1 DATGKERLRV
11 SRLAMD
17 VVASGADLSND
28 PKFAE
33 AVARKVYYGPVYF
46 RRESEPY
53 MTLAIAGT
61 RRDAGVSVAE
71 VNLKLIW
78 DVVSQIKVGERGH
91 AYVVDAQGRLIAHP
105 DISLVLRNTDMSKL
119 AQVRAARASASGAA
133 TGDNAA
139 ETVQEAENI
148 EGRKVLTA
156 HAPVAP
162 LGWLMF
168 VELPA
173 EEAYAPL
180 YAALQR
186 LAFVLL
192 GALGFAVLA
201 GMFLAGRMVGPIQAL
216 QAGAARIGRG
226 DLSQRI
232 TIKTGDELE
241 GLADQFNDMAGQ
253 LQESYAGLEKKVEQ
267 RTHELSESL
276 EQQTAT
282 SEVLRVIS
290 SSPGDLK
297 PVFETMLANAT
308 RLCEAKFG
316 SLFLREGDG
325 FRNVCN
331 TDERSGYTEWY
342 EREPMIV
349 LRDHHPRMPLARVA
363 ESKAVIHIPDLA
375 AEQAYIE
382 RDPRMIALVEAA
394 GARSLLGVP
403 MLKENELIGAIAIYR
418 QEVRPFTDKQ
428 IDLVTN
434 FASQAVIAIENVR
447 LLTELRARTEELGQ
461 SVEEL
466 RALGEVTQAVNST
479 LELQTVLSTI
489 VAKAVQLSDTD
500 AGSIYVHDETQQ
512 EFQLQANYGMSDDLI
527 AALKDHHVDISGA
540 VAGAAKQGEP
550 IQVPDMR
557 AEQPIAANELMLDA
571 GYRARLLV
579 PLIRFNEVMGAL
591 VVRRKAPGEFSK
603 NTIDL
608 LRTFAAQSVLAIQNA
623 RLFQEIEEKGRQL
636 ELASQHKS
644 QFVASMSH
652 ELRTPLN
659 AIIGLTE
666 MMVTNAAR
674 FGTEKA

>member
-1 DATGKERLRV
+1 MTLRRFVERFFASKPLAVPGDGVQHQAPGEAPVPKTRRRLFTKYVALFVVVVCVALLSNGTFDVFFYYQEHKASLIRIQREQAEAAAAKIGQFIKEIESQLGWTTQLPWSAGSIEQRRFDALRLLRQVQDITELTQVDATGKVRLRV

-17 VVASGADLSND
+17 VVASGGDFSND
-28 PKFAE
+28 PKFTE
-33 AVARKVYYGPVYF
+33 AAAKKVYYGPVYF
-46 RRESEPY
+46 RRESQPY

-61 RRDAGVSVAE
+61 RHDAGVSVAE

-119 AQVRAARASASGAA
+119 AQVRAARASASGAG
-133 TGDNAA
+133 TGDNVP

-156 HAPVAP
+156 YAPVAP

-186 LAFVLL
+186 LGFVLL

-232 TIKTGDELE
+232 AIKTGDELE

-290 SSPGDLK
+290 SSPGDFK
-297 PVFETMLANAT
+297 PVFDTMLANAT

-316 SLFLREGDG
+316 SMFLREGDG

-331 TDERSGYTEWY
+331 IADPSGYTEWY
-342 EREPMIV
+342 QREPVIV
-349 LRDHHPRMPLARVA
+349 LRDHHPDMPLARIA
-363 ESKAVIHIPDLA
+363 NTKAVIHVADLRT
-375 AEQAYIE
+375 EQAYIE
-382 RDPRMIALVEAA
+382 HDPRMLALVDSAA
-394 GARSLLGVP
+394 ARSLLSVP
-403 MLKENELIGAIAIYR
+403 MLKENELVGAISIYR
-418 QEVRPFTDKQ
+418 
-428 IDLVTN
+428 
-434 FASQAVIAIENVR
+434 
-447 LLTELRARTEELGQ
+447 
-461 SVEEL
+461 
-466 RALGEVTQAVNST
+466 
-479 LELQTVLSTI
+479 
-489 VAKAVQLSDTD
+489 
-500 AGSIYVHDETQQ
+500 
-512 EFQLQANYGMSDDLI
+512 
-527 AALKDHHVDISGA
+527 
-540 VAGAAKQGEP
+540 
-550 IQVPDMR
+550 
-557 AEQPIAANELMLDA
+557 
-571 GYRARLLV
+571 
-579 PLIRFNEVMGAL
+579 
-591 VVRRKAPGEFSK
+591 
-603 NTIDL
+603 
-608 LRTFAAQSVLAIQNA
+608 
-623 RLFQEIEEKGRQL
+623 
-636 ELASQHKS
+636 
-644 QFVASMSH
+644 
-652 ELRTPLN
+652 
-659 AIIGLTE
+659 
-666 MMVTNAAR
+666 
-674 FGTEKA
+674 

>member
-1 DATGKERLRV
+1 MSISLHPDTPRGRTLAGSPVASAGLGAVSSGARNRSGLFIKYVALFVAVVGVALLANGSFEVFFYYREHKASLIQIQHEQAVAAAAKISRFIKEIESQLGWTTQLPWSAGSIEQRRFDALRLLRQVPAITELAQIDASGKERLRV

-119 AQVRAARASASGAA
+119 AQVRAARAGASGGAG
-133 TGDNAA
+133 TGDNPA
-139 ETVQEAENI
+139 ESVQEAENI

-156 HAPVAP
+156 YAPVAP

-180 YAALQR
+180 YAALKR

-316 SLFLREGDG
+316 SLFLREGDA

-331 TDERSGYTEWY
+331 IADPSGYTEWY
-342 EREPMIV
+342 HREPVIV
-349 LRDHHPRMPLARVA
+349 
-363 ESKAVIHIPDLA
+363 
-375 AEQAYIE
+375 
-382 RDPRMIALVEAA
+382 
-394 GARSLLGVP
+394 
-403 MLKENELIGAIAIYR
+403 
-418 QEVRPFTDKQ
+418 
-428 IDLVTN
+428 
-434 FASQAVIAIENVR
+434 
-447 LLTELRARTEELGQ
+447 
-461 SVEEL
+461 
-466 RALGEVTQAVNST
+466 
-479 LELQTVLSTI
+479 
-489 VAKAVQLSDTD
+489 
-500 AGSIYVHDETQQ
+500 
-512 EFQLQANYGMSDDLI
+512 
-527 AALKDHHVDISGA
+527 
-540 VAGAAKQGEP
+540 
-550 IQVPDMR
+550 
-557 AEQPIAANELMLDA
+557 
-571 GYRARLLV
+571 
-579 PLIRFNEVMGAL
+579 
-591 VVRRKAPGEFSK
+591 
-603 NTIDL
+603 
-608 LRTFAAQSVLAIQNA
+608 
-623 RLFQEIEEKGRQL
+623 
-636 ELASQHKS
+636 
-644 QFVASMSH
+644 
-652 ELRTPLN
+652 
-659 AIIGLTE
+659 
-666 MMVTNAAR
+666 
-674 FGTEKA
+674 